1 MLAFSNLKGWAGGK
15 RNRRKMEG
23 HRTNFGKVI
32 GTNVGY
38 DSCYDG
44 LYSTCHAR
52 DYIYAQTSHNDTWKQ
67 ARQIELRS
75 RTSHNKQNF
84 DAGMEQLV
92 AFEEAG

>member
-1 MLAFSNLKGWAGGK
+1 MMRLNVAGDSLHTVQACAFG
-15 RNRRKMEG
+15 
-23 HRTNFGKVI
+23 
-32 GTNVGY
+32 
-38 DSCYDG
+38 
-44 LYSTCHAR
+44 
-52 DYIYAQTSHNDTWKQ
+52 AQTSHNDTWKQ